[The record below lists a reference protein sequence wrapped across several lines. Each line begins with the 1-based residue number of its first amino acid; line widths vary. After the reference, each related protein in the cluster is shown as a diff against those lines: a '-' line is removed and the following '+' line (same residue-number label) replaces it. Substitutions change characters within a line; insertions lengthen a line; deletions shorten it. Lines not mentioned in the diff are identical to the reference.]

1 MEYTFTK
8 DEIPEI
14 ASKVLSE
21 IETRI
26 VLFYGEMGTGKTT
39 LIKEIAQQL
48 GVNDVLSSPTFSI
61 VNEYKLNEEKLFH
74 FDFYRI
80 ENEEEAYDIG
90 IEEYFYSGYWNLIE
104 WPEKIENL
112 LPEESTKIKLTKNKN
127 GSRTIMIMPM
137 K

>member
-1 MEYTFTK
+1 MEYTFSK

-14 ASKVLSE
+14 AKKILSE
-21 IETRI
+21 IKTKI
-26 VLFYGEMGTGKTT
+26 ALFYGEMGTGKTT
-39 LIKEIAQQL
+39 LIKELAKQL
-48 GVNDVLSSPTFSI
+48 GVEDVMSSPTFSI

-104 WPEKIENL
+104 WPEKIDNL
-112 LPEESTKIKLTKNKN
+112 LPEEYTEIKLTKNKN
-127 GSRTIMIMPM
+127 GSRTIMIKPM
-137 K
+137 N

>member
-1 MEYTFTK
+1 
-8 DEIPEI
+8 
-14 ASKVLSE
+14 
-21 IETRI
+21 
-26 VLFYGEMGTGKTT
+26 MGTGKTT
-39 LIKEIAQQL
+39 LIKEIAKQL

-90 IEEYFYSGYWNLIE
+90 IEEYFYSGLWNLIE

-112 LPEESTKIKLTKNKN
+112 LPEKSTKIKLTKNKN